1 MNTSELI
8 TLFHNNHIELANYVN
23 ALPDDQF
30 LYSKN
35 GKWTAG
41 QQLSHVY
48 LCLLPISKAL
58 ASKEFL
64 IQKFGKIERPLWDY
78 DTVLANYKVALAN
91 GGKAPEKF
99 LPEAVQPEAKKEL
112 TEELRQILD
121 SIQQQLSGYSE
132 EELDTIVMP
141 HPLLGIMTVRE
152 MFYLMAYHAIHHLRQ
167 TEQNLPA

>member
-8 TLFHNNHIELANYVN
+8 TLFRNNHLELADYVN
-23 ALPDDQF
+23 ALPEDQF
-30 LYSKN
+30 LHSKN

-58 ASKEFL
+58 PSKEFL

-78 DTVLANYKVALAN
+78 DTVLANYKEALAK

-99 LPEAVQPEAKKEL
+99 LPEAVQPEAKAEL
-112 TEELRQILD
+112 TAELRQILD
-121 SIQQQLSGYSE
+121 SIQQQLADYTE

-152 MFYLMAYHAIHHLRQ
+152 MFFLMAYHAIHHLRQ
-167 TEQNLPA
+167 TEQNLA

>member
-1 MNTSELI
+1 MTTSELI
-8 TLFHNNHIELANYVN
+8 ALFRSNHLELADYIN
-23 ALPDDQF
+23 ALPDDKF
-30 LYSKN
+30 LFSKKE
-35 GKWTAG
+35 KWTAG

-48 LCLLPISKAL
+48 LCLVPISKAL

-78 DTVLANYKVALAN
+78 DTVIANYKDALAK

-99 LPEAVQPEAKKEL
+99 LPEAVQPEDKIGL
-112 TEELRQILD
+112 TADLRQTLD
-121 SIQQQLSGYSE
+121 IIQQLLGNYTE

-152 MFYLMAYHAIHHLRQ
+152 MFFLMAYHAIHHLRQ
-167 TEQNLPA
+167 TEQNLA